1 LCRCIDLDDHKI
13 KGLEKLKG
21 DYSFLDCLLW
31 GWMEWANRE
40 KRDRAVQTEEEHIS
54 KKLERVEL
62 QFLGKMGNL
71 GYLGT
76 AGN

>member
-1 LCRCIDLDDHKI
+1 
-13 KGLEKLKG
+13 
-21 DYSFLDCLLW
+21 
-31 GWMEWANRE
+31 MEWANRE